1 MSPPRYRGSDYT
13 LFHMLLT
20 KVLVEGAS
28 QLCKCV
34 FTVVMVM
41 WFPQW
46 GITALSVANVSTIY
60 SNNTSE
66 YYNCLIHYCYI
77 FSYHIQSYTFS
88 SIISIFTIIFLTM
101 RVSQ

>member
-1 MSPPRYRGSDYT
+1 MSPPRYGGRGYT
-13 LFHMLLT
+13 LCHMLLT
-20 KVLVEGAS
+20 KVIVEGAS

-46 GITALSVANVSTIY
+46 GITALSIANVSTI
-60 SNNTSE
+60 E
-66 YYNCLIHYCYI
+66 YTPLSDSLFSFV

-88 SIISIFTIIFLTM
+88 SIIFIFIIIFLIT
-101 RVSQ
+101 RASQ